1 MALKITKKIGTD
13 MGITNEAY
21 IRIVNYNINKN
32 GVANFALQTFM
43 SAADA
48 ATISAN
54 LPSSAGTVKNVAIG
68 EHFTVNLLK
77 EEVGIQRVMRPIQ
90 KEVEVEQ
97 TVTTIDEDGNTVT
110 ELVVQKVMQTIM
122 EEVEETYPIFVPDLS
137 SLKDQDIFSFAYG
150 KLKEKL
156 AVEFGK
162 TYVVDC

>member
-48 ATISAN
+48 EAITTS
-54 LPSSAGTVKNVAIG
+54 LPGSAGTVKNVAIG
-68 EHFTVNLLK
+68 DHFTVNLLK
-77 EEVGIQRVMRPIQ
+77 EEQGIQRVMRPIQ

-97 TVTTIDEDGNTVT
+97 TVTTMDEDGNPVT

-122 EEVEETYPIFVPDLS
+122 EEVEETYPIFTPDFT
-137 SLKDQDIFSFAYG
+137 SLKEQDLFSFAYG

-156 AVEFGK
+156 ALEFGK

>member
-48 ATISAN
+48 EAITTS
-54 LPSSAGTVKNVAIG
+54 LPGSAGTVKNVAIG
-68 EHFTVNLLK
+68 DHFIVNLLK
-77 EEVGIQRVMRPIQ
+77 EEQGIQRVMRPIQ

-97 TVTTIDEDGNTVT
+97 TVTTMDEDGNPVT
-110 ELVVQKVMQTIM
+110 ELVVEKVMQTIM
-122 EEVEETYPIFVPDLS
+122 EEVEETYPIFVPDFT
-137 SLKDQDIFSFAYG
+137 SLKEQDLFSFAYG

-156 AVEFGK
+156 ALEFGK